1 MTQKRQKATQLS
13 SILPSV
19 LSICELAKEPMDSL
33 PALHANHAARLRNKD
48 PPIGT
53 AGEAPW
59 AELEHWHDGTGT
71 KSSPVSYGPR
81 FFSLGEP
88 LPWPARDL
96 SRLMLL
102 NCVAECVLASPT
114 RRYAVHGF
122 ETAVGRDLLAV
133 GERGHTAGTGHAEW
147 LLCSCLKLVP
157 TQLVRSDHPGR
168 LEPQAQMAAGWS
180 SAGSYFGGSVS

>member
-1 MTQKRQKATQLS
+1 
-13 SILPSV
+13 
-19 LSICELAKEPMDSL
+19 
-33 PALHANHAARLRNKD
+33 
-48 PPIGT
+48 
-53 AGEAPW
+53 
-59 AELEHWHDGTGT
+59 
-71 KSSPVSYGPR
+71 
-81 FFSLGEP
+81 
-88 LPWPARDL
+88 
-96 SRLMLL
+96 MLL

-180 SAGSYFGGSVS
+180 SAGSYFGGSVSRLHFCVLCCAVPTQRSSAAPLSQAQEARKHVQKQQCCRWCSNHPGITGSSFQEGRQNGIQQGIGICATNI